1 MQNSNRKKVNR
12 MDEYFKHLIK
22 VQNQYIK
29 QEKTAKICL
38 KIFTFGRALLLASI
52 PVVICFDVYSNEI
65 IIVITAILAFLEFLT
80 NFFDYD
86 KKLILLN
93 EALCDINYQYYSYIH
108 DLGIYKGLSSDEC
121 DRLFVEETLKI
132 SDNMDKK
139 TNNKYN
145 MDAINKM
152 KPKQ

>member
-1 MQNSNRKKVNR
+1 

-65 IIVITAILAFLEFLT
+65 VIVITAILAFL
-80 NFFDYD
+80 
-86 KKLILLN
+86 KILNKIL
-93 EALCDINYQYYSYIH
+93 AYY
-108 DLGIYKGLSSDEC
+108 
-121 DRLFVEETLKI
+121 
-132 SDNMDKK
+132 
-139 TNNKYN
+139 
-145 MDAINKM
+145 
-152 KPKQ
+152 